1 MCVPAVAL
9 LVCQLVLSVHTEL
22 VAVPVTVTDGQG
34 HRVSGLSQENFR
46 VLDSGRPQPIAVF
59 HHGDAPI
66 TLGLVVD
73 RSQSMRAKH
82 AAFLAA
88 VSVLLRSSR
97 PDDELFGV
105 TFNDRV
111 SLTPADGEPF
121 TNDPK
126 GLEASLAEVRA
137 EGRTALYDAVAE
149 GLQRLQAGRAG
160 KRALVVVSDG
170 GDNASRQTYDRILSL
185 ARKSD
190 AVIYTLGL
198 LGTSTAEEEE
208 DAGLVV
214 RLCKDTGGIAFF
226 PRTVEEIDTM
236 AAQIA
241 GDIRQQYTLGFVPG
255 ERGDPGAFR
264 KIEVTVTVTGQGH
277 LKVRTRSGYLAAGSP
292 VEKKDEHTP

>member
-9 LVCQLVLSVHTEL
+9 LLCQLVISVHTEL
-22 VAVPVTVTDGQG
+22 VAVPVTVTDAQG
-34 HRVSGLSQENFR
+34 HRVDGLSQENFR
-46 VLDSGRPQPIAVF
+46 VSEDGRPQPIAVF
-59 HHGDAPI
+59 HPGDAPI

-82 AAFLAA
+82 AALLAA
-88 VSVLLRSSR
+88 VSALLRTSR

-111 SLTPADGEPF
+111 SLAPADGEPF

-126 GLEASLAEVRA
+126 GLETSLAAVRA
-137 EGRTALYDAVAE
+137 EGQTALYDAVAE
-149 GLQRLQAGRAG
+149 GLQRLQAGHTG

-198 LGTSTAEEEE
+198 LGTSAAEEEE
-208 DAGLVV
+208 DAGLVL
-214 RLCKDTGGIAFF
+214 RLCRDTGGIAFF

-255 ERGDPGAFR
+255 EHGDPGAFR
-264 KIEVTVTVTGQGH
+264 KIEVTVTVPGRGH
-277 LKVRTRSGYLAAGSP
+277 LKVRTRSGYLAAITP